1 MPPTQPPDIGIS
13 DPLRE
18 AIARLSA
25 VETLLIASDYDG
37 VLAPIVNDPAKAFP
51 LPAAIDA
58 MQELATL
65 PRTSIALLSGRA
77 LVDLARLSGLGG
89 EALLVGTHGVEFD
102 DGFAIPPEAAAL
114 RASLLDELRPMVAAV
129 PGATLEEK
137 IASVA
142 VHVRNA
148 DSDAGEQL
156 LAAVANGPGSRA
168 GVHSTAGKKVLEL
181 AVVETSKG
189 TALDVLRERTG
200 ADAVLFAGDDVT
212 DEKGFAVLRP
222 GDVGVKVGPGETA
235 AEYRVDSPEQIVGV
249 FALLAEDR
257 RLHVGT

>member
-1 MPPTQPPDIGIS
+1 MTPD
-13 DPLRE
+13 LRT
-18 AIARLSA
+18 A
-25 VETLLIASDYDG
+25 VGQLAGVSTLLVATDYDG
-37 VLAPIVNDPAKAFP
+37 VLAPIVNDPAAAFP
-51 LPAAIDA
+51 LPAAVDA
-58 MQELATL
+58 LQELATL
-65 PRTSIALLSGRA
+65 PRTSVALLSGRA

-114 RASLLDELRPMVAAV
+114 HARLLAELGPIIATV
-129 PGATLEEK
+129 PGASLEEK

-148 DSDAGEQL
+148 GADAGEKL
-156 LAAVANGPGSRA
+156 LASVADGPGRWP

-200 ADAVLFAGDDVT
+200 AGAVLFAGDDVT
-212 DEKGFAVLRP
+212 DEKAFAVLRP
-222 GDVGVKVGPGETA
+222 GDVGVKVGAGDTA
-235 AEYRVDSPEQIVGV
+235 AEYRVDDPEQVV
-249 FALLAEDR
+249 ALFALLSEER

>member
-1 MPPTQPPDIGIS
+1 MTVALPPD
-13 DPLRE
+13 LR
-18 AIARLSA
+18 AAVGRLA
-25 VETLLIASDYDG
+25 ATGTLLVASDYDG

-58 MQELATL
+58 LQELATL

-114 RASLLDELRPMVAAV
+114 RARLLDELRPMVAAV
-129 PGATLEEK
+129 PGAALEEK

-142 VHVRNA
+142 VHIRNA
-148 DSDAGEQL
+148 DPDAGEKL
-156 LAAVANGPGSRA
+156 LAGVTDGPGSWP

-181 AVVETSKG
+181 AVVKTSKG

-212 DEKGFAVLRP
+212 DEKAFAVLRA

-235 AEYRVDSPEQIVGV
+235 AEYRVDDPEQIVGA
-249 FALLAEDR
+249 FALLAEER

>member
-1 MPPTQPPDIGIS
+1 VTPE
-13 DPLRE
+13 LRT
-18 AIARLSA
+18 AVGRLA
-25 VETLLIASDYDG
+25 TAGTLLVASDYDG
-37 VLAPIVNDPAKAFP
+37 VVAPIVSDPAAAFP

-58 MQELATL
+58 LQELATL
-65 PRTSIALLSGRA
+65 PRTSVALLSGRA
-77 LVDLARLSGLGG
+77 LVDLSRLSGLGG

-114 RASLLDELRPMVAAV
+114 RARLLDELRPLVAAV
-129 PGATLEEK
+129 PGAALEEK

-148 DSDAGEQL
+148 ESDAGEKL
-156 LAAVANGPGSRA
+156 LAGVAEGPGSWP

-200 ADAVLFAGDDVT
+200 ADAVLFLGDDVT
-212 DEKGFAVLRP
+212 DEKAFAVLRP
-222 GDVGVKVGPGETA
+222 ATGDVGVKVGPGPTA
-235 AEYRVDSPEQIVGV
+235 AEYRVDDPEQVVGL
-249 FALLAEDR
+249 FALLSEER

>member
-1 MPPTQPPDIGIS
+1 MT
-13 DPLRE
+13 LRN
-18 AIARLSA
+18 AIARLSG
-25 VETLLIASDYDG
+25 VGTLLVATDYDG

-51 LPAAIDA
+51 LPAGIDA
-58 MQELATL
+58 LQELGTL
-65 PRTSIALLSGRA
+65 PRTSVALLSGRA

-102 DGFAIPPEAAAL
+102 DGFAIPAEAAEL
-114 RASLLDELRPMVAAV
+114 RARLLAELGPLVGAV
-129 PGATLEEK
+129 PGAALEEK

-148 DSDAGEQL
+148 DEDAGEKL
-156 LAAVANGPGSRA
+156 LAAVAAGPGSHP

-212 DEKGFAVLRP
+212 DEKAFAVLRP

-235 AEYRVDSPEQIVGV
+235 AEYRVDDPEAAVAM
-249 FALLAEDR
+249 FALLSEER

>member
-1 MPPTQPPDIGIS
+1 MT
-13 DPLRE
+13 LRD

-25 VETLLIASDYDG
+25 VGTLLVATDYDG
-37 VLAPIVNDPAKAFP
+37 VIAPIVGDPAKAFP
-51 LPAAIDA
+51 LPAGIDA
-58 MQELATL
+58 LQELATL
-65 PRTSIALLSGRA
+65 PRTSVALLSGRA

-102 DGFAIPPEAAAL
+102 DGFAIPAEAAAL
-114 RASLLDELRPMVAAV
+114 HERLIAELGPLVEAV
-129 PGATLEEK
+129 PGAALEKK

-148 DSDAGEQL
+148 EAAAGEQL
-156 LAAVANGPGSRA
+156 LADVAAGPGSWA
-168 GVHSTAGKKVLEL
+168 GVHPTAGKKVLEL

-200 ADAVLFAGDDVT
+200 ADAVLFSGDDVT
-212 DEKGFAVLRP
+212 DEKAFAVLRP
-222 GDVGVKVGPGETA
+222 GDVGIKVGPGETA
-235 AEYRVDSPEQIVGV
+235 AEYRVDDPEAIVAM
-249 FALLAEDR
+249 FALLAEER